1 MNATERKDIQ
11 MPDTRYKIQNIL
23 YSSRSNMQDTR
34 YNMQDTRFTMQDKGK
49 RRKEFILQKKNYKNY
64 AVVLCTVEVFGNKSK
79 NTFIILSPGCN
90 PCCAAGLPG
99 CTAVTNIP
107 LSLPPKHQTVKS
119 RLNSRNIN
127 LIGSNKLLIEY
138 VSNKSIK
145 LYYKI

>member
-1 MNATERKDIQ
+1 MPQKEKIFKCQIQ
-11 MPDTRYKIQNIL
+11 DTRYKI
-23 YSSRSNMQDTR
+23 YCTVQDQICKIHDTICQI
-34 YNMQDTRFTMQDKGK
+34 QDARFKIK
-49 RRKEFILQKKNYKNY
+49 EKEEKNPFCRKKIYKNY

-138 VSNKSIK
+138 VTNKSIK
-145 LYYKI
+145 LSYKI